1 MRKPAREQGR
11 NGQVEYYA
19 LAYARACGNCGR
31 GFFFCKILS
40 ESRQILTVLFAGS
53 QQETPAALQMDLKL
67 HPNLINLAL
76 ALGVLFLATACFCSA
91 DRKEGVDEPDVY
103 VNQANSNT
111 TSAKGDSPPSPAG
124 KRKDEGDF
132 IVQHLDVQTP
142 RYKEIDRQVKETKLL
157 ESAAAKL
164 NQALILPRDIH
175 LRTKDCK
182 EVNAFYDAND
192 RSVTMC
198 YELMEDFYRT
208 FKSGGASDD
217 VSYAKMNDA
226 VRFVFLHEIAH
237 ALIDQY
243 KLPVAG
249 NEEDAADRWSAYI
262 NLKELGDEG
271 VRAVYAAADAFALEA
286 KQGQNSERS
295 FADEHLLREQRFY
308 NSLCMIY
315 GSDTEKHAKI
325 VNDGYLPKE
334 RAVRCRGEY
343 QRAVDSW
350 VNLLEPWRKRK

>member
-1 MRKPAREQGR
+1 MRLGSRS
-11 NGQVEYYA
+11 N
-19 LAYARACGNCGR
+19 LLN
-31 GFFFCKILS
+31 LS
-40 ESRQILTVLFAGS
+40 IAF
-53 QQETPAALQMDLKL
+53 
-67 HPNLINLAL
+67 
-76 ALGVLFLATACFCSA
+76 GVLFLAAGCFCSS
-91 DRKEGVDEPDVY
+91 DREPQSEEPDVY
-103 VNQANSNT
+103 VTQSNSN
-111 TSAKGDSPPSPAG
+111 AGVPKGDPKATPAG
-124 KRKDEGDF
+124 KKKDEGDF
-132 IVQHLDVQTP
+132 IVQHLDVETP
-142 RYKEIDRQVKETKLL
+142 RYKEIDRQVKDTKLL
-157 ESAAAKL
+157 DNAAAKL
-164 NQALILPRDIH
+164 NAALILPRDIF

-208 FKSGGASDD
+208 FKSSGVSDETA
-217 VSYAKMNDA
+217 YAKMNDA

-249 NEEDAADRWSAYI
+249 NEEDAADRCSAYI

-271 VRAVYAAADAFALEA
+271 VRAVYAAADAFAIES
-286 KQGQNSERS
+286 KQGTNSERS
-295 FADEHLLREQRFY
+295 YADEHLLREQRFY

-325 VNDGYLPKE
+325 VRDGYLPKE

-350 VNLLEPWRKRK
+350 IKLLEPWRKGN